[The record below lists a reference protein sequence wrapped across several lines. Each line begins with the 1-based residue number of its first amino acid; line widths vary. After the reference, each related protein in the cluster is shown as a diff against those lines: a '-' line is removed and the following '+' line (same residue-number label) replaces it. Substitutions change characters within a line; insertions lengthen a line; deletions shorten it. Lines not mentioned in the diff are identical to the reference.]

1 MHHRETMT
9 AWIVSCSLT
18 LIVAGCDE
26 RVAQVA
32 REAADRQAEQN
43 RTMAQ
48 LHDEVAAGTRS
59 LVEADSQ
66 ARHELVAA
74 QRELPAE
81 RSRLDEGRDALEL
94 DRKQL
99 AAERKTDSLLVPVL
113 HFLGAVAL
121 VVVVIGFSWHV
132 LVRLRS
138 DDVADTELVELLVQE
153 LTDEQLPRLPAD
165 SKPLLPP
172 NSSANRLAHEPSDP
186 PD

>member
-1 MHHRETMT
+1 MT

-32 REAADRQAEQN
+32 REAADRQADQN
-43 RTMAQ
+43 RTMAE
-48 LHDEVAAGTRS
+48 LHEEVAAGTRS

-66 ARHELVAA
+66 AR
-74 QRELPAE
+74 RELLAAERELHVE

-99 AAERKTDSLLVPVL
+99 AAERRTDSLLVPAL
-113 HFLGAVAL
+113 RSLGAIAL
-121 VVVVIGFSWHV
+121 AVVVIGFSWYA

-138 DDVADTELVELLVQE
+138 DDVVDAELVELLVLE
-153 LTDEQLPRLPAD
+153 LTDDRSPRLPAE
-165 SKPLLPP
+165 SKQLLPQRGP
-172 NSSANRLAHEPSDP
+172 ADRLTHEPSDT
-186 PD
+186 PDSTTS